1 MREIL
6 IQEDV
11 SLVEER
17 LKKFEAATGCDLL
30 LIVAKE
36 SDPYPAAPLRFGLI
50 TTFFIT
56 LSFSYYLDFHHN
68 FLWPVFFLISTL
80 IFTWLGS
87 LPFFK
92 RMALSSWE
100 TKRETLEKAIEQF
113 HTLGTSKSS
122 HKLTAMIMVSILEK
136 TIHVIVDEKL
146 KTELTQEELDELVTI
161 MQKHF
166 KDGQMALG
174 FINSI
179 ASLEEKILKDF
190 GGRVSNQSSELQDKI
205 IFI

>member
-17 LKKFEAATGCDLL
+17 LKKFESATGCDLL

-50 TTFFIT
+50 TTFFVM
-56 LSFSYYLDFHHN
+56 LSFSYYLDFQHN
-68 FLWPVFFLISTL
+68 YLWPLFFLISTL
-80 IFTWLGS
+80 VFTWLGNIS
-87 LPFFK
+87 YFK
-92 RMALSSWE
+92 KFALSSWE
-100 TKRETLEKAIEQF
+100 IKRETLEKAVEQF
-113 HTLGTSKSS
+113 HVLGTSKSS

-136 TIHVIVDEKL
+136 TIHVLVDEKL

-166 KDGQMALG
+166 KDGQMAMG

-190 GGRVSNQSSELQDKI
+190 GGKVSNSTSELQDKI